1 MYTLFTKKKGDILM
15 SVRININPSEMT
27 KAQLELAIEV
37 CTKELADRERKQKYM
52 KKKTEVANLMNALLK
67 EYAKIRAEELDS
79 TNAESFCYCQEE
91 CVEKFYG
98 DYARPVFG
106 FAIDCDGDLVVV
118 TDKDSM
124 DEISSEQG

>member
-1 MYTLFTKKKGDILM
+1 M
-15 SVRININPSEMT
+15 SVEVNINPRRMT
-27 KAQLELAIEV
+27 EAQLELAIKV
-37 CTKELADRERKQKYM
+37 CTKELADRERKQKNM
-52 KKKTEVANLMNALLK
+52 KKKTEIANLMNALLK

-79 TNAESFCYCQEE
+79 ISTESFCYCQEE

-118 TDKDSM
+118 TDKDFI
-124 DEISSEQG
+124 DELNSEQG

>member
-1 MYTLFTKKKGDILM
+1 M
-15 SVRININPSEMT
+15 SVRVNINPSTMT

-37 CTKELADRERKQKYM
+37 CTKELADREREQKNM
-52 KKKTEVANLMNALLK
+52 KRKTEIADAMNALLK

-79 TNAESFCYCQEE
+79 ITIESFCYCQEE
-91 CVEKFYG
+91 CAEKFYG
-98 DYARPVFG
+98 DYTRPVFG

-124 DEISSEQG
+124 DE

>member
-1 MYTLFTKKKGDILM
+1 MN
-15 SVRININPSEMT
+15 VEVNINPSRMT

-52 KKKTEVANLMNALLK
+52 KEKTEIANLMNALLK

-79 TNAESFCYCQEE
+79 TTTESFCYCQEE

-118 TDKDSM
+118 TDEDS
-124 DEISSEQG
+124 ISELNLKQD